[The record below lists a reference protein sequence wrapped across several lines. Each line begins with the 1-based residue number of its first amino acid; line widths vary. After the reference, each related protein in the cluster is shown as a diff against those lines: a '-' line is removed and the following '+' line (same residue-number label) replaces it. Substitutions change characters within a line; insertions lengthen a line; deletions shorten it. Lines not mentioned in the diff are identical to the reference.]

1 MEKYRTDEQAE
12 AFPTWASNLVPEPGV
27 KGWVNSSSNG
37 GTIMTEHRKETYWSR
52 FTKNF
57 DEDET
62 YVVGEPVQQALM
74 EKLSRESDLGE
85 LIELGCGTGFYTKAL
100 AANAGHVMATDLS
113 DEMLAV
119 ARTQLKDLQN
129 VTVAKADCEKTA
141 FPDGKFGSAFMAN
154 VIHIIENP
162 STTLKEAYRILKD
175 GGLLLIVDFT
185 GYGMKRFE
193 VMKMG
198 IRYLRKWGKW
208 GKPPGYFRGKLSPD
222 ELCSLVE
229 SAGFKVE
236 EVQLIGDKTKALYF
250 RGRKG

>member
-1 MEKYRTDEQAE
+1 
-12 AFPTWASNLVPEPGV
+12 
-27 KGWVNSSSNG
+27 
-37 GTIMTEHRKETYWSR
+37 MTEYKKVQYWSK
-52 FTKNF
+52 FANTI

-62 YVVGEPVQQALM
+62 YIAAGTAQQLVVER
-74 EKLSRESDLGE
+74 LSRESGLGE

-100 AANAGHVMATDLS
+100 AANASHVMATDLC

-129 VTVAKADCEKTA
+129 VTVQKADCEKTD

-154 VIHIIENP
+154 LIHIIENP
-162 STTLKEAYRILKD
+162 STTLKEAYRILRD

-193 VMKMG
+193 LMKMG
-198 IRYLRKWGKW
+198 TRALRKGWI
-208 GKPPGYFRGKLSPD
+208 PRRYFRNLSPD
-222 ELCSLVE
+222 ELRSLVE

-236 EVQLIGDKTKALYF
+236 EVQLIGDKTKAIYLK
-250 RGRKG
+250 GRKG

>member
-1 MEKYRTDEQAE
+1 
-12 AFPTWASNLVPEPGV
+12 
-27 KGWVNSSSNG
+27 
-37 GTIMTEHRKETYWSR
+37 MTEHKRERYWSK
-52 FTKNF
+52 FANNF

-62 YVVGEPVQQALM
+62 YVVGEPIQQALV
-74 EKLSRESDLGE
+74 ERLSGETGLGE
-85 LIELGCGTGFYTKAL
+85 LIEFGCGTGFYTKAL
-100 AANAGHVMATDLS
+100 AGNASHVMATDLS

-129 VTVAKADCEKTA
+129 VTVEKADCEKTA

-154 VIHIIENP
+154 LIHIVENP
-162 STTLKEAYRILKD
+162 SAIVREAYRILKD

-208 GKPPGYFRGKLSPD
+208 GKPPGYFRSNLSPD
-222 ELCSLVE
+222 DLRSLVG

-236 EVQLIGDKTKALYF
+236 EVQLIGDKIKAIYL

>member
-1 MEKYRTDEQAE
+1 
-12 AFPTWASNLVPEPGV
+12 
-27 KGWVNSSSNG
+27 
-37 GTIMTEHRKETYWSR
+37 MTEYRKETYWSK
-52 FTKNF
+52 FANDF

-62 YVVGEPVQQALM
+62 YVVGEPIQQAVM
-74 EKLSRESDLGE
+74 ERLSRESGLGE

-113 DEMLAV
+113 DEMQAV

-129 VTVAKADCEKTA
+129 VTVEKADCEKTN
-141 FPDGKFGSAFMAN
+141 FPNGRFGSVFMAN
-154 VIHIIENP
+154 LVHVIENP
-162 STTLKEAYRILKD
+162 STTLQEAHRILKD
-175 GGLLLIVDFT
+175 GGLLLIVDLT

-222 ELCSLVE
+222 ELRSLVE

-236 EVQLIGDKTKALYF
+236 EVELIGDKSKAIYL

>member
-1 MEKYRTDEQAE
+1 
-12 AFPTWASNLVPEPGV
+12 
-27 KGWVNSSSNG
+27 
-37 GTIMTEHRKETYWSR
+37 MTEHKKVQFWSK
-52 FTKNF
+52 FANTI
-57 DEDET
+57 DEDEMYIAAGT
-62 YVVGEPVQQALM
+62 AQQLVVER
-74 EKLSRESDLGE
+74 LSRESGLGE

-100 AANAGHVMATDLS
+100 ATNASHVMATDFC

-129 VTVAKADCEKTA
+129 VTVQKADCEKID
-141 FPDGKFGSAFMAN
+141 FPDGKFGSVFMAN
-154 VIHIIENP
+154 LIHIIENP

-193 VMKMG
+193 LMKMG
-198 IRYLRKWGKW
+198 IRALRKGWI
-208 GKPPGYFRGKLSPD
+208 PRRYFRNLSPD
-222 ELCSLVE
+222 ELRSLVE